1 MLWPYHPWRSL
12 VGSKRC
18 AYIDRRSM
26 GASQRQS
33 LPMVGAAKCLVGILK
48 HHLAYFVISSKV
60 KQQRIVVLGY
70 DPTMASIEELHDRK
84 IDEILH
90 YGPHLPMKKLG
101 CIVVC
106 FIFCTGQL
114 FVEYCRD
121 PIPTFYWR
129 TPWPI
134 SLNRIFCFCLDRF
147 DLKTSLLPKGL
158 TFMQRGK

>member
-1 MLWPYHPWRSL
+1 
-12 VGSKRC
+12 
-18 AYIDRRSM
+18 M

-106 FIFCTGQL
+106 FIFTRPSFLLNTVEILYQPSTEELHGQ
-114 FVEYCRD
+114 
-121 PIPTFYWR
+121 
-129 TPWPI
+129 
-134 SLNRIFCFCLDRF
+134 SA
-147 DLKTSLLPKGL
+147 
-158 TFMQRGK
+158 